1 MKPVDGWKLGDTVF
15 SKERIATRVGE
26 LAAAIS
32 ADYADDELTVISILK
47 GSYIFLADLTR
58 ALTIPVR
65 VDFLGLSSY
74 VGAESSGEFEWNA
87 RMTTSIRG
95 RHVLLIE
102 DIADTG
108 RTLRHVIDHLAED
121 DPLSIRVCAFLD
133 KPTRRLVDIPVDYV
147 GFEIPDRFVVGYGL
161 DYEGW
166 FRQLPHIATLDRA

>member
-1 MKPVDGWKLGDTVF
+1 MMRVDGWRLGDTVF
-15 SKERIATRVGE
+15 TADRIATRVRE

-58 ALTIPVR
+58 ALSIPVR

-74 VGAESSGEFEWNA
+74 VGAESSGEFEWSA
-87 RMTTSIRG
+87 RLTTSISQ
-95 RHVLLIE
+95 RHVLLVE

-108 RTLRHVIDHLAED
+108 RTLRHVIDHLGAD

-133 KPTRRLVDIPVDYV
+133 KPARRLVDIPVDYV

-166 FRQLPHIATLDRA
+166 FRQLPHIATLERL

>member
-1 MKPVDGWKLGDTVF
+1 MRVDGWRLGDPVF
-15 SKERIATRVGE
+15 TADRIATRVGE

-32 ADYADDELTVISILK
+32 ADYAGDELTVISILK

-58 ALTIPVR
+58 ALSIPVR

-87 RMTTSIRG
+87 RMTTSIRD
-95 RHVLLIE
+95 RQVLLIE

-108 RTLRHVIDHLAED
+108 RTLRHVIDHLAADE
-121 DPLSIRVCAFLD
+121 PLSIRVCAFLD
-133 KPTRRLVDIPVDYV
+133 KPMRRVVDIPIDYV
-147 GFEIPDRFVVGYGL
+147 GFEIPDHFVVGYGL

-166 FRQLPHIATLDRA
+166 FRQLPHIATLERA